1 MEFEVIMMTM
11 YNESDEFLA
20 KKSLDEANK
29 IIKELIKVQKHSE
42 IQMRK
47 ILELYLDAFWF
58 FKDIRIKLSKTMHDI
73 SKDLCEIYSCKYKF
87 DKVKNKY
94 YSDCPNMV
102 LHCDLGY
109 SFRGTEK
116 YKCSICGKPII
127 DCEHITGEIYNN
139 IECKKIDDICN
150 ICGEEQCKH
159 IVGEKY
165 DEVQAVKIVYD
176 VELVT
181 FDVVEEPEMAFARVK
196 KIYFERDYIEKELQ
210 KDRETFKYG
219 KSDLYCHHCLQC
231 SEYNPNQYS
240 NLFDRKQ

>member
-1 MEFEVIMMTM
+1 MELEVILMTM
-11 YNESDEFLA
+11 NKESDEYLA
-20 KKSLDEANK
+20 KKSLDEAS
-29 IIKELIKVQKHSE
+29 EMIKVQKHSE

-47 ILELYLDAFWF
+47 ILELYLDAFWV

-73 SKDLCEIYSCKYKF
+73 GRELCEIYSCKYKF

-94 YSDCPNMV
+94 YSDCPNRIC
-102 LHCDLGY
+102 HCDFGY

-139 IECKKIDDICN
+139 IECKKIDDIC
-150 ICGEEQCKH
+150 GEDQCKH

-165 DEVQAVKIVYD
+165 DGVQAVKIVCD

-196 KIYFERDYIEKELQ
+196 KIYFERDDIEKELQ
-210 KDRETFKYG
+210 KDIEIFKYG
-219 KSDLYCHHCLQC
+219 KSDLYCDHCLQC
-231 SEYNPNQYS
+231 SGYKLKQYS
-240 NLFDRKQ
+240 KLFDRK